1 MDAALAL
8 LALWL
13 AFAATHMGMSSLRVR
28 PGLVRALG
36 GELPF
41 AGVYSLVALA
51 IFVPLVRTYFTHKHQ
66 GPYLGTL
73 SGVPGLR
80 WGMYAGMAVAFALLV
95 AGLVRTSPTSMR
107 PGSTEVR
114 GAQRVTRHPV
124 FMAAGLFGLLHLCSV
139 AIHATE
145 LAFFAGFPVF
155 AVLGSRHQDARKLAA
170 GDDGLRRFNAATSL
184 LPDPRGLPALVREAP
199 LPVAV
204 GLGATIALRWFHP
217 TLFGP

>member
-1 MDAALAL
+1 
-8 LALWL
+8 
-13 AFAATHMGMSSLRVR
+13 
-28 PGLVRALG
+28 
-36 GELPF
+36 
-41 AGVYSLVALA
+41 
-51 IFVPLVRTYFTHKHQ
+51 
-66 GPYLGTL
+66 
-73 SGVPGLR
+73 
-80 WGMYAGMAVAFALLV
+80 
-95 AGLVRTSPTSMR
+95 
-107 PGSTEVR
+107 
-114 GAQRVTRHPV
+114 
-124 FMAAGLFGLLHLCSV
+124 V

-204 GLGATIALRWFHP
+204 GVGATIALRWFHP